1 MAKSCQLDSM
11 GKVLF
16 YSGFGEV
23 GKMAKIYIYINIYY
37 AIVHSIYQLKEEL
50 DVF

>member
-16 YSGFGEV
+16 YSGFREV
-23 GKMAKIYIYINIYY
+23 GKMAKSIYINIYY
-37 AIVHSIYQLKEEL
+37 AIVHSIYQLREEL
-50 DVF
+50 NVF